1 MGSDIEV
8 IEKLD
13 FDRDGASG
21 PPPRRGLRFYFR
33 GTWLFWKRMW
43 PALYNLSTS
52 ETYVYASAIAF
63 NILICF
69 FPFIVLIGSVLVNVL
84 GWQHAYQ
91 TIYRLMIAMVPVE
104 AGVLFRSLD
113 EVTRGPTGRAGALSF
128 GLLALSSS
136 GIFLPIELALN
147 RAYGFEK
154 PRGTIRQYLTYSILT
169 VVAGVVVTSAA
180 ALASYFD
187 SVLGLSTGSGR
198 ARQYLFNLMGL
209 ATALPFIFILFFL
222 IYYVVP
228 HGKVDAR
235 QIFFTSAATTILVLA
250 ATFIFRLSLP
260 LLDLRTTYRDVY
272 RAMAGVLW
280 VFILSFILILGANLS
295 AYQVLPRSWTG
306 KQPHE

>member
-1 MGSDIEV
+1 MRSDTDV
-8 IEKLD
+8 IENLD
-13 FDRDGASG
+13 FGRSG
-21 PPPRRGLRFYFR
+21 GSQPPPRRGFRFYVR
-33 GTWLFWKRMW
+33 GTWLFCKRMW

-63 NILICF
+63 NMLISF

-91 TIYRLMIAMVPVE
+91 TIYRLMIAMVPVD

-113 EVTRGPTGRAGALSF
+113 QVTRGPTGKAGVLSF
-128 GLLALSSS
+128 ALLALSSS

-154 PRGTIRQYLTYSILT
+154 PRGAIKQYLIYTILV

-180 ALASYFD
+180 SLASYFD
-187 SVLGLSTGSGR
+187 TIFGLTAGGGR
-198 ARQYLFNLMGL
+198 ARQYLFNVMGL

-228 HGKVDAR
+228 HGKVEAR
-235 QIFFTSAATTILVLA
+235 QIFFTSAATTILVLM
-250 ATFIFRLSLP
+250 ATFIFRVSLP
-260 LLDLRTTYRDVY
+260 LLDLRTTYLDVY
-272 RAMAGVLW
+272 RVMALVLW